1 VSQPKESPAEKLCL
15 ACGLCCNGVIFA
27 DVKLQAGDD
36 FQRLRFLG
44 LPLQTPGGSENRPG
58 TAVSQFRFRQPCA
71 AHDGCR
77 CGIYPE
83 RPLHCRTF
91 ECLLLKSAIAGAT
104 TQTDALRIIKQARQ
118 GVDKVRQLLRDLGDG
133 EETVALGARF
143 RRTRKRLERGGLD
156 EATAALY
163 GQLTLAVHELNLLI
177 GQAFYPGR

>member
-1 VSQPKESPAEKLCL
+1 
-15 ACGLCCNGVIFA
+15 
-27 DVKLQAGDD
+27 
-36 FQRLRFLG
+36 
-44 LPLQTPGGSENRPG
+44 
-58 TAVSQFRFRQPCA
+58 
-71 AHDGCR
+71 
-77 CGIYPE
+77 
-83 RPLHCRTF
+83 
-91 ECLLLKSAIAGAT
+91 LLKSAIAGAT